1 MSHRSA
7 ISLAATSVRGY
18 EVHEASN
25 GLEAVALWETVS
37 PHLLV
42 LDLMM
47 PPGSTDARYE
57 EAHASRVNWMA
68 RRCAG
73 KNVLAG

>member
-25 GLEAVALWETVS
+25 GLEALARWETAS

-47 PPGSTDARYE
+47 PRLNGRA
-57 EAHASRVNWMA
+57 V
-68 RRCAG
+68 
-73 KNVLAG
+73 